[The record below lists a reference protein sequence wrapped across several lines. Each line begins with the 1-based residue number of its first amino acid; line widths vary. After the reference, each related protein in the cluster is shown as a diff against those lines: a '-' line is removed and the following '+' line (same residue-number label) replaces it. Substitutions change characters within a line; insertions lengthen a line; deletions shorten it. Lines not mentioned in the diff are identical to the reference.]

1 VFEEPIL
8 NSESFS
14 PGVFLPG
21 EKVPKADEGAELARP
36 AVSRAAPH
44 PHSASLR
51 VSLSPQKAR
60 GEGLSIRP
68 SAITIHRVTHL
79 VHYVLVYGV
88 PLIFINVLLEQL
100 GAPVPAVPALIVA
113 GALSRDGKM
122 SSTNILLAAIA
133 ASLIADY
140 MWFLLG
146 RRYGY
151 RILRTL
157 CRISLSPDSCVRDTE
172 ARFERWGLKSL
183 LIAKFIPGF
192 STVAPPL
199 AGASGRGTLAF
210 AAYDGIG
217 ALIWAGAA
225 VAAGR
230 AFHRAIDRVLAAL
243 ENLGGWA
250 LVVIGCLLAVLIAVK
265 WAQRIHFLKQL
276 RLARIEPHEL
286 KAMFDRGE
294 VPIVLDVRTPGAR
307 KHNPRAI
314 PNAILAHMDDVAT
327 QLGDLAPHTE
337 VVLYCT

>member
-1 VFEEPIL
+1 MT
-8 NSESFS
+8 S
-14 PGVFLPG
+14 
-21 EKVPKADEGAELARP
+21 
-36 AVSRAAPH
+36 
-44 PHSASLR
+44 
-51 VSLSPQKAR
+51 
-60 GEGLSIRP
+60 
-68 SAITIHRVTHL
+68 L

-88 PLIFINVLLEQL
+88 SLIFINVLLEQL

-122 SSTNILLAAIA
+122 SSTHVLLVALL

-199 AGASGRGTLAF
+199 AGAAGRSTFAF
-210 AAYDGIG
+210 IVYDGIG
-217 ALIWAGAA
+217 ALLWAGSA

-230 AFHRAIDRVLAAL
+230 AFHHAIDQLLAAL

-250 LVVIGCLLAVLIAVK
+250 LVVIACLLIGVIAVK
-265 WAQRIHFLKQL
+265 WAQRVHFIRQL
-276 RLARIEPHEL
+276 RLARIEPSEL

-294 VPIVLDVRTPGAR
+294 LPVVLDVRSAGAR
-307 KHNPRAI
+307 KHDPRAI
-314 PNAILAHMDDVAT
+314 PTAIFAHKDDMVT
-327 QLGDLAPHTE
+327 QLGDLAPHQE

>member
-1 VFEEPIL
+1 MQ
-8 NSESFS
+8 
-14 PGVFLPG
+14 
-21 EKVPKADEGAELARP
+21 
-36 AVSRAAPH
+36 
-44 PHSASLR
+44 SL
-51 VSLSPQKAR
+51 
-60 GEGLSIRP
+60 I
-68 SAITIHRVTHL
+68 
-79 VHYVLVYGV
+79 HYVLVYGV
-88 PLIFINVLLEQL
+88 SLIFINVLLEQL

-113 GALSRDGKM
+113 GALSRDGKL
-122 SSTNILLAAIA
+122 SSTNILLAALA

-199 AGASGRGTLAF
+199 AGASGRGTIAF
-210 AAYDGIG
+210 IIYDGIG
-217 ALIWAGAA
+217 ALIWAGSA

-230 AFHRAIDRVLAAL
+230 AFHHAIDRLLAAL

-250 LVVIGCLLAVLIAVK
+250 LVVIASLLVILIAVK
-265 WAQRIHFLKQL
+265 WAQRVHFLKQL
-276 RLARIEPHEL
+276 RLARIQPHEL
-286 KAMFDRGE
+286 MEMIDRGE
-294 VPIVLDVRTPGAR
+294 FPIVLDIRTPGAR